1 MTAGEQ
7 DELVSIR
14 RSELRD
20 VHPIMQVDRLVSS
33 APWSQDM
40 TITQTTG
47 DQRVHFVVEADG
59 RIIGH
64 GGIALLAGDAHITSI
79 AVDPTKQRRGYGQA
93 VLTRLIDAACENEC
107 DGITLEVRASN
118 AAAIALYEAA
128 GFTSAGV
135 RRGYYQN
142 NGEDAVIMWK
152 DLRPHGN
159 S

>member
-20 VHPIMQVDRLVSS
+20 VHPIMRVDRLVSS

-47 DQRVHFVVEADG
+47 DQRVHFVAEVDG

>member
-47 DQRVHFVVEADG
+47 DQRVHFVAEVDG

-135 RRGYYQN
+135 RRCYYQN

>member
-1 MTAGEQ
+1 MTDGEQ

-14 RSELRD
+14 RSESRD

-47 DQRVHFVVEADG
+47 DQRVHFVAEADG